1 MIRHAT
7 LADAPQ
13 VRAIWNTMIIDSLAN
28 FSEIEKTPAEVE
40 SIIRDRP
47 EQGLAVFVA
56 EDERGLVGFA
66 TYAQFRGGHGY
77 RFTMENSIA
86 LLPEAKGRGH
96 GRALMQ
102 AVEDHART
110 GGTHSMIAGVSARN
124 PEGLAFHAALGYAT
138 IAIVPQS
145 GHKWGEWLDL
155 VLMQKFL

>member
-13 VRAIWNTMIIDSLAN
+13 VRAIWNTMITDSTAN
-28 FSEIEKTPAEVE
+28 FSEIEKTLAEVE
-40 SIIRDRP
+40 EILRERP
-47 EQGLAVFVA
+47 RQGYPIFVA
-56 EDERGLVGFA
+56 EDERGVVGFA
-66 TYAQFRGGHGY
+66 TYFQFRANSGY
-77 RFTMENSIA
+77 RFTMENTVA
-86 LLPEAKGRGH
+86 LLSEAKGCGY

-102 AVEDHART
+102 AVEDHARS
-110 GGTHSMIAGVSARN
+110 GGVHSMIAGVSAKN

-138 IAIVPQS
+138 VATVPQS